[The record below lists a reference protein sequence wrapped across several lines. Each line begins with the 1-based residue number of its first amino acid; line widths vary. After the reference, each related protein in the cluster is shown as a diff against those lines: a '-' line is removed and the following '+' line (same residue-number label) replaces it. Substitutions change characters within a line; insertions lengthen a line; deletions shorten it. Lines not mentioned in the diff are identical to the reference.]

1 MVEERYMLSA
11 REKKEKKD
19 YAKLEKLRLAYKDKK
34 KISKADV
41 SKANDVTSPKTSSA
55 KMYSSRN
62 RTPDSNNKAFNSGRK
77 IPKLGSKRKPIDKL
91 LSDIQ
96 RILKR

>member
-1 MVEERYMLSA
+1 MVEEIYMLSA

-19 YAKLEKLRLAYKDKK
+19 YVKLEKLRLAYKDKK
-34 KISKADV
+34 KV
-41 SKANDVTSPKTSSA
+41 SKAEVSQAVKVASPKTSST

-62 RTPDSNNKAFNSGRK
+62 RTPDFNNKAFNSGRK
-77 IPKLGSKRKPIDKL
+77 IPKLGSKRIDKL
-91 LSDIQ
+91 LLDVK

>member
-1 MVEERYMLSA
+1 MLSA

-19 YAKLEKLRLAYKDKK
+19 YVKLEKLRLAYKDKK
-34 KISKADV
+34 KVSKSEV
-41 SKANDVTSPKTSSA
+41 SKANDVTSTKTSST

-62 RTPDSNNKAFNSGRK
+62 KTPDFNNKAFNSGRK
-77 IPKLGSKRKPIDKL
+77 IPKLGSKRIDKL
-91 LSDIQ
+91 LLDVK

>member
-1 MVEERYMLSA
+1 MLST

-19 YAKLEKLRLAYKDKK
+19 YVKLEKLRLAYKDKK
-34 KISKADV
+34 KVSKANV
-41 SKANDVTSPKTSSA
+41 SKANDVTSSKTSSA
-55 KMYSSRN
+55 QMYISRN
-62 RTPDSNNKAFNSGRK
+62 RTPDLTNKAFNPGRK
-77 IPKLGSKRKPIDKL
+77 LPKLGSKRKPIDKL